1 MEHKISVVINTYNAE
16 EHLVEVLESVK
27 LFDEIVICDME
38 STDSTLQIANDYN
51 CKIVTFKKGDYTIV
65 EHARNFA
72 ITSAAHEWVLVVDA
86 DEVVTPALR
95 EYLYE
100 IIQQKDCPD
109 GLFIPRKNYFMGKF
123 MQCLYPDYILRFF
136 RQALT
141 NWPAIIHVQP
151 TVKGR
156 VEYIPKGNLNMA
168 FEHLA
173 KEDISTRL
181 RKIDVYTDNEID
193 KKAGKKYNTLSLFWR
208 PFLRFFKAYI
218 LKCGWR
224 DGKAGLIRA
233 GLEGV
238 YQFIMISKIE
248 ERYTN
253 NKNK

>member
-1 MEHKISVVINTYNAE
+1 
-16 EHLVEVLESVK
+16 
-27 LFDEIVICDME
+27 
-38 STDSTLQIANDYN
+38 
-51 CKIVTFKKGDYTIV
+51 
-65 EHARNFA
+65 
-72 ITSAAHEWVLVVDA
+72 
-86 DEVVTPALR
+86 
-95 EYLYE
+95 
-100 IIQQKDCPD
+100 
-109 GLFIPRKNYFMGKF
+109 
-123 MQCLYPDYILRFF
+123 
-136 RQALT
+136 
-141 NWPAIIHVQP
+141 
-151 TVKGR
+151 
-156 VEYIPKGNLNMA
+156 MA

-208 PFLRFFKAYI
+208 PFFRFFKAYI